1 MPGFDKTF
9 CMNRQCHKADT
20 CGRSIKRLDGQRAI
34 VSMSAFKPEADGTCK
49 HELPYEEY
57 TVPAWMDGLCRK
69 YEKEYQKEKDLRATA
84 NKEIEL

>member
-9 CMNRQCHKADT
+9 CMNRQCQKADT
-20 CGRSIKRLDGQRAI
+20 CGRSIKRLDGQHAL
-34 VSMSAFKPEADGTCK
+34 VSMSAFKQEVDGTCK

-69 YEKEYQKEKDLRATA
+69 YEKEYQKEFQNSL
-84 NKEIEL
+84 